1 MLDGIFF
8 FCLVY
13 VFFSVI
19 YWQIPYILNST
30 KKRPLNRGL
39 NIKQF

>member
-8 FCLVY
+8 FVSCMY
-13 VFFSVI
+13 FFVLFIEQFWMSLI
-19 YWQIPYILNST
+19 QP

>member
-1 MLDGIFF
+1 MDGIFF
-8 FCLVY
+8 FCFVY

-19 YWQIPYILNST
+19 LYNSI